1 MRMYMSMYMSM
12 LRHKFWLYPALV
24 ADLGHLSQLAVWI
37 CVDMSDGQ
45 AMVRTE
51 MTEMEA
57 CGEFYLTAKARAV
70 SCEPQPVCRSCR
82 CVACAT
88 M

>member
-1 MRMYMSMYMSM
+1 MYM

-24 ADLGHLSQLAVWI
+24 ADLGHLSQLAVCI

-57 CGEFYLTAKARAV
+57 CGEFYLTTKARAV
-70 SCEPQPVCRSCR
+70 SVSCDVSLSLSVGLV
-82 CVACAT
+82 VAWLVQS